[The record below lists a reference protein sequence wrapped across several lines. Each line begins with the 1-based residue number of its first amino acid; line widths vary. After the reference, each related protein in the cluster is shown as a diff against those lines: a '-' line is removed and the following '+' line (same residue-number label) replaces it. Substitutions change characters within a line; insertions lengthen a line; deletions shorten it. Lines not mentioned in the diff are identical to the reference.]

1 MIIKKQNDNI
11 SLFSFLEET
20 ANYETR
26 TFRHDLMSALTVALL
41 ALPQSIAYAL
51 VANLPPSV
59 GLFAAI
65 FGTIFGA
72 GFGSSRHLVMG
83 PTNAIAILI
92 QTGVAE
98 ILYSHYR
105 EVVGPERN
113 IIAIYILTQLT
124 FVTGI
129 LQILAG
135 SFKVG
140 RLTQFVSRSVVVGYI
155 FGAACFVVVH
165 QMSYFL
171 GLPRKVGFH
180 SLYEQAWYLFT
191 NVHSFHLP
199 TTLVGIGSLILLLYL
214 QRERPRLPNSVIML
228 SVMGALVYF
237 LGLSPQSV
245 MGIFDQGI
253 GEELQKVALIRD
265 FGDIHI
271 VKPKITMPFF
281 DMRIM
286 NEILPIAFVVA
297 LLGVLEATSI
307 SKTMAAKTGKAF
319 SVNQEI
325 LGLGMGN
332 FFSSFFGAMPSSG
345 SPSRTVL
352 NYASGGETR
361 LSAMMSGLFVGG
373 ILAVFGSL
381 VTHIPLASLAALLLV
396 TAVEMVDVKQ
406 LLLCLRATKSD
417 AAVMIVTAVSCFLF
431 TLDIAFYLGI
441 VLSIILYLKE
451 ASSPFLVEF
460 AYDERGRLVSEEK
473 VEAFRSSPIRVINV
487 EGELFFGAAD
497 IFQAALRSVAE
508 NRQVK
513 VIILH
518 VKNAH
523 HIDATACWT
532 LEQLQDYLAKTGRF
546 LIASGLRRQVWHALC
561 HSGLTKKLNR
571 ENLFLYDSTDPKRSS
586 SQALIQACKLLNK
599 DQE

>member
-1 MIIKKQNDNI
+1 MIIKKQNDGI
-11 SLFSFLEET
+11 SLFSFLDET
-20 ANYETR
+20 ANYGMR
-26 TFRHDLMSALTVALL
+26 TFRHDLISALTVALL

-92 QTGVAE
+92 QSGVSE
-98 ILYSHYR
+98 ILYSQYR
-105 EVVGPERN
+105 EVIGPERN

-155 FGAACFVVVH
+155 LGAACFVVVS
-165 QMSYFL
+165 QLGYFL
-171 GLPRKVGFH
+171 GLPRRVGMYA
-180 SLYEQAWYLFT
+180 LYEQAYDLLI
-191 NVHSFHLP
+191 NVHSFHVP
-199 TTLVGIGSLILLLYL
+199 TALVGTGSLVLLLYL
-214 QRERPRLPNSVIML
+214 QRKRSRLPNSVIML
-228 SVMGALVYF
+228 TVMGGLVYF
-237 LGLSPQSV
+237 FGLSPLGVS
-245 MGIFDQGI
+245 GIFDQGP

-271 VKPKITMPFF
+271 VKPTIMMPFF
-281 DMRIM
+281 DLRIM
-286 NEILPIAFVVA
+286 REILPIAFVVA

-307 SKTMAAKTGKAF
+307 SKTMAAKTGRGF

-352 NYASGGETR
+352 NFASGGETR
-361 LSAMMSGLFVGG
+361 FSAMMSGLFVAG
-373 ILAVFGSL
+373 ILVILGPL

-406 LLLCLRATKSD
+406 LKLCLRATRSD
-417 AAVMIVTAVSCFLF
+417 AAVMTVTAASCFIF
-431 TLDIAFYLGI
+431 TLDIAFYIGI
-441 VLSIILYLKE
+441 VLSIVLYLKE

-460 AYDERGRLVSEEK
+460 AYDGEGRLVSEEK
-473 VEAFRSSPIRVINV
+473 VEAFHSSPIRVINV

-532 LEQLQDYLAKTGRF
+532 LEQFQDYLAKTGRH
-546 LIASGLRRQVWHALC
+546 LIASGLRRQVWDALC
-561 HSGLTKKLNR
+561 HSGLTKKLKR
-571 ENLFLYDSTDPKRSS
+571 ENLFLYDPADTKRSS
-586 SQALIQACKLLNK
+586 SQALIQACKLLEK
-599 DQE
+599 ER